1 MRYSVCLA
9 AGFAAGML
17 AMTPRT
23 SSAQAMDEW
32 QVHREDGS
40 YVYELQL
47 RGLRGN
53 SLLFQHDQ
61 RTVEIPLA
69 EIDELRRIHK
79 SFKHGTGGARA
90 TFGGLAGADDDVFK
104 LSLYSI
110 PQRHEILAKVLRVL
124 SDSAST
130 REGRKR

>member
-1 MRYSVCLA
+1 MRINEYVVGALA
-9 AGFAAGML
+9 AVAML

-23 SSAQAMDEW
+23 TAAQAMDEW

-40 YVYELQL
+40 YLYELRLEKLDSNALQFE
-47 RGLRGN
+47 RDGRKI
-53 SLLFQHDQ
+53 
-61 RTVEIPLA
+61 EIPLA
-69 EIDELRRIHK
+69 DIDELRRIHK

-110 PQRHEILAKVLRVL
+110 PERREIVAKVLRVL
-124 SDSAST
+124 SDSTSA
-130 REGRKR
+130 RQGKR

>member
-1 MRYSVCLA
+1 
-9 AGFAAGML
+9 
-17 AMTPRT
+17 
-23 SSAQAMDEW
+23 MDEW